1 MTAKRSSRADGGRHG
16 IARCTAVIAAA
27 FAVAIAAAP
36 SHAEDYPSRPVRIV
50 FGFGPGSSGDV
61 MSRVLAQRMSQDL
74 GQPFVVEG
82 KPGANG
88 QIGANQVARAP
99 NDGYTLFLA
108 SVSNATNVAI
118 TPASATDLARE
129 LTPIALV
136 ATVPSILVV
145 NPSLGVASVPELIA
159 LAKAKPDQLFFG
171 SVGVGSPPHLAGELF
186 KVMAGVKLVHVPYAG
201 GSGQAATDLIAGRIS
216 MVFSPASTIAPHVT
230 AGNVKALAAA
240 TAKRAGLFPDL
251 PTIAEAGLPGFDSG
265 IWGGLMA
272 PAGSPQAVIDR
283 LARAVNDA
291 LKAPEVASVLRN
303 AGIDPLGG
311 SPADFARL
319 IDDEVDKWGKVAKA
333 AGLSK

>member
-1 MTAKRSSRADGGRHG
+1 MTQR
-16 IARCTAVIAAA
+16 IAVIALALAA
-27 FAVAIAAAP
+27 CVAAIP
-36 SHAEDYPSRPVRIV
+36 SRSDDYPSRPVRIV

-74 GQPFVVEG
+74 GQPFIVEG

-88 QIGANQVARAP
+88 QLGATQVARAP

-118 TPASATDLARE
+118 TPASATDLAKE

-145 NPSLGVASVPELIA
+145 HPSLGVANVPELIA

-216 MVFSPASTIAPHVT
+216 MVFSPASTIAPHIA
-230 AGNVKALAAA
+230 AGSVKALAAA

-272 PAGSPQAVIDR
+272 PAGTPRPVIDR
-283 LARAVNDA
+283 LARAADDA
-291 LKAPEVASVLRN
+291 LKTPEVQSVLRN

-311 SPADFARL
+311 TPGDFAEL
-319 IDDEVDKWGKVAKA
+319 IQAEIEKWTKVAKA
-333 AGLSK
+333 AGLSN

>member
-1 MTAKRSSRADGGRHG
+1 MTRR
-16 IARCTAVIAAA
+16 IAVIALALAA
-27 FAVAIAAAP
+27 CVAAIP
-36 SHAEDYPSRPVRIV
+36 SRSDDYPSRPVRIV

-74 GQPFVVEG
+74 GQPFIVEG

-88 QIGANQVARAP
+88 QLGAAQVARAP

-118 TPASATDLARE
+118 TPASATDLAKE
-129 LTPIALV
+129 LTPIVLV

-145 NPSLGVASVPELIA
+145 HPSLGVANVQELIA

-216 MVFSPASTIAPHVT
+216 MVFSPASTIAPHIA
-230 AGNVKALAAA
+230 AGSVKALAAA

-272 PAGSPQAVIDR
+272 PAGTPRPVIDR
-283 LARAVNDA
+283 LARAADDA
-291 LKAPEVASVLRN
+291 LKTPEVQAVLRN

-311 SPADFARL
+311 TPGDFAEL
-319 IDDEVDKWGKVAKA
+319 IQAEIEKWTKVAKA
-333 AGLSK
+333 AGLSN

>member
-1 MTAKRSSRADGGRHG
+1 
-16 IARCTAVIAAA
+16 
-27 FAVAIAAAP
+27 
-36 SHAEDYPSRPVRIV
+36 V

-61 MSRVLAQRMSQDL
+61 MTRVLAQRMSQDL
-74 GQPFVVEG
+74 GQPFIVEG

-88 QIGANQVARAP
+88 QLGAAQVARAP

-118 TPASATDLARE
+118 TPASATDLAKE

-145 NPSLGVASVPELIA
+145 HKSLGVANVPELIA

-216 MVFSPASTIAPHVT
+216 MVFSPASTIAPHIA
-230 AGNVKALAAA
+230 AGSVKALAAA

-272 PAGSPQAVIDR
+272 PAGTPRAVIDR
-283 LARAVNDA
+283 LARAADDA
-291 LKAPEVASVLRN
+291 LKTPEVQSVLRN

-311 SPADFARL
+311 TPEDFAQL
-319 IDDEVDKWGKVAKA
+319 TQNEIEKWAKVVKA
-333 AGLSK
+333 AGLNK

>member
-1 MTAKRSSRADGGRHG
+1 MTRR
-16 IARCTAVIAAA
+16 IAVIALALAA
-27 FAVAIAAAP
+27 CVAAIP
-36 SHAEDYPSRPVRIV
+36 SRSDDYPSRPVRIV

-74 GQPFVVEG
+74 GQPFIVEG

-88 QIGANQVARAP
+88 QLGAAQVARAP

-118 TPASATDLARE
+118 TPASATDLAKE
-129 LTPIALV
+129 LTPIVLV

-145 NPSLGVASVPELIA
+145 HPSLGVANVQELIA

-216 MVFSPASTIAPHVT
+216 MVFSPASTIAPHIA
-230 AGNVKALAAA
+230 AGSVKALAAA
-240 TAKRAGLFPDL
+240 TAKRAGDDCGG
-251 PTIAEAGLPGFDSG
+251 GLPGFDSG

-272 PAGSPQAVIDR
+272 PAGTPRPVIDR
-283 LARAVNDA
+283 LARAADDA
-291 LKAPEVASVLRN
+291 LKTPEVQSVLRN

-311 SPADFARL
+311 TPGDFAEL
-319 IDDEVDKWGKVAKA
+319 IQAEIEKWTKVAKA
-333 AGLSK
+333 AGLSN

>member
-1 MTAKRSSRADGGRHG
+1 MTRR
-16 IARCTAVIAAA
+16 IAVIALALAA
-27 FAVAIAAAP
+27 CVVAIP
-36 SHAEDYPSRPVRIV
+36 SRSDDYPSRPVRIV

-74 GQPFVVEG
+74 GQPFIVEG

-88 QIGANQVARAP
+88 QLGAAQVARAP

-118 TPASATDLARE
+118 TPASATDLAKE
-129 LTPIALV
+129 LTPIVLV

-145 NPSLGVASVPELIA
+145 HPSLGVANVPELIA

-216 MVFSPASTIAPHVT
+216 MVFSPASTIAPHIA
-230 AGNVKALAAA
+230 AGSVKALAAA
-240 TAKRAGLFPDL
+240 TAKRAGLFPNL

-272 PAGSPQAVIDR
+272 PAGTPRPVIDR
-283 LARAVNDA
+283 LARAADDA
-291 LKAPEVASVLRN
+291 LKTPEVQSVLRN

-311 SPADFARL
+311 TPGDFADL
-319 IDDEVDKWGKVAKA
+319 IQAEIEKWTKVAKA

>member
-1 MTAKRSSRADGGRHG
+1 MTQR
-16 IARCTAVIAAA
+16 IAVIALALAA
-27 FAVAIAAAP
+27 CVAAIP
-36 SHAEDYPSRPVRIV
+36 SRSDDYPSRPVRIV

-74 GQPFVVEG
+74 GQPFIVEG

-88 QIGANQVARAP
+88 QLGATQVARAP

-118 TPASATDLARE
+118 TPASATDLAKE
-129 LTPIALV
+129 LTPIVLV

-145 NPSLGVASVPELIA
+145 HPSLGVANVQELIA

-216 MVFSPASTIAPHVT
+216 MVFSPASTIAPHIA
-230 AGNVKALAAA
+230 AGSVKALAAA

-272 PAGSPQAVIDR
+272 PAGTPRPVIDR
-283 LARAVNDA
+283 LARAADDA
-291 LKAPEVASVLRN
+291 LKTPEVQAVLRN

-311 SPADFARL
+311 TPGDFAEL
-319 IDDEVDKWGKVAKA
+319 IQAEIEKWTKVAKA
-333 AGLSK
+333 AGLSN

>member
-1 MTAKRSSRADGGRHG
+1 MTRRL
-16 IARCTAVIAAA
+16 AVIALASAFTLAA
-27 FAVAIAAAP
+27 CFATSP
-36 SHAEDYPSRPVRIV
+36 SHSQDYPSRPIRIV
-50 FGFGPGSSGDV
+50 FGFGPGSSGDI
-61 MSRVLAQRMSQDL
+61 MTRVLAQRMSQDL
-74 GQPFVVEG
+74 GQPVIVEG

-88 QIGANQVARAP
+88 QLGAAQVARAP
-99 NDGYTLFLA
+99 SDGYTLFLA

-118 TPASATDLARE
+118 TPAFATDLAKE
-129 LTPIALV
+129 LVPVALV

-145 NPSLGVASVPELIA
+145 HPSLGVANVQELIT

-186 KVMAGVKLVHVPYAG
+186 KVMAGVKLTHVPYAG

-216 MVFSPASTIAPHVT
+216 MVFSPASTIAPHIVS
-230 AGNVKALAAA
+230 GGVKALAAA

-272 PAGSPQAVIDR
+272 PAGTPRAVIDR
-283 LARAVNDA
+283 LARAADDA
-291 LKAPEVASVLRN
+291 LKTPEVQSVLRN

-311 SPADFARL
+311 TPEDFAEL
-319 IDDEVDKWGKVAKA
+319 IRGEIEKWAKVAKV

>member
-1 MTAKRSSRADGGRHG
+1 MTRR
-16 IARCTAVIAAA
+16 IAVIALALAA
-27 FAVAIAAAP
+27 CVAAIP
-36 SHAEDYPSRPVRIV
+36 SRSDDYPSRPVRIV

-61 MSRVLAQRMSQDL
+61 MSRVLARRMSQDL
-74 GQPFVVEG
+74 GQPFIVEG

-88 QIGANQVARAP
+88 QLGAAQVARAP

-118 TPASATDLARE
+118 TPASATDLAKE
-129 LTPIALV
+129 LTPIVLV

-145 NPSLGVASVPELIA
+145 HPSLGVANVQELIA

-216 MVFSPASTIAPHVT
+216 MVFSPASTIAPHIA
-230 AGNVKALAAA
+230 AGSVKALAAA
-240 TAKRAGLFPDL
+240 TAKRAGLFPGL

-272 PAGSPQAVIDR
+272 PAGTPRPVIDR
-283 LARAVNDA
+283 LARAADDA
-291 LKAPEVASVLRN
+291 LKTPEVQSVLRN

-311 SPADFARL
+311 TPGDFAEL
-319 IDDEVDKWGKVAKA
+319 IQAEIEKWTKVAKA
-333 AGLSK
+333 AGLSN

>member
-1 MTAKRSSRADGGRHG
+1 MTRRA
-16 IARCTAVIAAA
+16 
-27 FAVAIAAAP
+27 AIAALALVACVAAP
-36 SHAEDYPSRPVRIV
+36 SSFAQDYPTRPIRLVY
-50 FGFGPGSSGDV
+50 GFGPGSSGDI
-61 MSRVLAQRMSQDL
+61 MTRVLGQRMSQIL
-74 GQPFVVEG
+74 GQPIVIEG
-82 KPGANG
+82 KPGAGG
-88 QIGANQVARAP
+88 QLGAKFVAGSP
-99 NDGYTLFLA
+99 KDGYTIFLS

-118 TPASATDLARE
+118 SPGQSTDLVKE
-129 LTPIALV
+129 LMPIAVV

-145 NPSLGVASVPELIA
+145 HPSLGVSNVRELIA

-216 MVFSPASTIAPHVT
+216 MVFSPASTIAPHIT
-230 AGNVKALAAA
+230 AGSVKALAAA

-272 PAGSPQAVIDR
+272 PAGTPRPVIDR
-283 LARAVNDA
+283 LARAADAA
-291 LKAPEVASVLRN
+291 LKTAEVQSVLRN

-311 SPADFARL
+311 TPEDFAQL
-319 IDDEVDKWGKVAKA
+319 IQGEIEKWAKVAKA

>member
-1 MTAKRSSRADGGRHG
+1 MTRR
-16 IARCTAVIAAA
+16 IAVIALALAA
-27 FAVAIAAAP
+27 CVAAIP
-36 SHAEDYPSRPVRIV
+36 SRSDDYPSRPVRIV

-74 GQPFVVEG
+74 GQPFIVEG

-88 QIGANQVARAP
+88 QLGAAQVARAP

-118 TPASATDLARE
+118 TPASATDLAKE
-129 LTPIALV
+129 LTPIVLV

-145 NPSLGVASVPELIA
+145 HPSLGVANVQELIA

-216 MVFSPASTIAPHVT
+216 MVFSPASTIAPHIA
-230 AGNVKALAAA
+230 AGSVKALAAA
-240 TAKRAGLFPDL
+240 TAKRAGLFPGL

-272 PAGSPQAVIDR
+272 PAGTPRPVIDR
-283 LARAVNDA
+283 LARAADDA
-291 LKAPEVASVLRN
+291 LKTPEVQSVLRN

-311 SPADFARL
+311 TPGDFAEL
-319 IDDEVDKWGKVAKA
+319 IQAEIEKWTKVAKA
-333 AGLSK
+333 AGLSN

>member
-1 MTAKRSSRADGGRHG
+1 MTRR
-16 IARCTAVIAAA
+16 IAVIALALAA
-27 FAVAIAAAP
+27 CVAAIP
-36 SHAEDYPSRPVRIV
+36 SRSDDYPSRPVRIV

-74 GQPFVVEG
+74 GQPFIVEG

-88 QIGANQVARAP
+88 QLGAAQVARAP

-118 TPASATDLARE
+118 TPASATDLAKE

-145 NPSLGVASVPELIA
+145 HPSLGVANVQELIA

-216 MVFSPASTIAPHVT
+216 MVFSPASTIAPHIA
-230 AGNVKALAAA
+230 AGSVKALAAA

-272 PAGSPQAVIDR
+272 PAGTPRPVIDR
-283 LARAVNDA
+283 LARAADDA
-291 LKAPEVASVLRN
+291 LKTPEVQSVLRN

-311 SPADFARL
+311 TPGDFAEL
-319 IDDEVDKWGKVAKA
+319 IQAEIEKWTKVAKA
-333 AGLSK
+333 AGLSN

>member
-1 MTAKRSSRADGGRHG
+1 MIRRLAVTTLALAACFAASPSRSDD
-16 IARCTAVIAAA
+16 
-27 FAVAIAAAP
+27 F
-36 SHAEDYPSRPVRIV
+36 PSRPVRIV

-74 GQPFVVEG
+74 GQPVIVEG

-88 QIGANQVARAP
+88 QLGAAQVARAP

-118 TPASATDLARE
+118 TPASATDLAKE

-145 NPSLGVASVPELIA
+145 HPSLGVANVPELIA

-216 MVFSPASTIAPHVT
+216 MVFSPASTIAPHI
-230 AGNVKALAAA
+230 ASGGVKALAAA

-272 PAGSPQAVIDR
+272 PAGTPRPVIDR
-283 LARAVNDA
+283 LARAADDA
-291 LKAPEVASVLRN
+291 LRTPEVQSVLRN

-311 SPADFARL
+311 TPEDFAEL
-319 IDDEVDKWGKVAKA
+319 IRVEVEKWAKVAQA

>member
-1 MTAKRSSRADGGRHG
+1 MTRR
-16 IARCTAVIAAA
+16 IAVIALALAA
-27 FAVAIAAAP
+27 CVAAIP
-36 SHAEDYPSRPVRIV
+36 SRSDDYPSRPVRIV

-74 GQPFVVEG
+74 GQPFIVEG

-88 QIGANQVARAP
+88 QLGAAQVARAP

-118 TPASATDLARE
+118 TPASATDLAKE
-129 LTPIALV
+129 LTPIVLV

-145 NPSLGVASVPELIA
+145 HPSLGVANVQELIA

-186 KVMAGVKLVHVPYAG
+186 KVMAGVKLMHVPYAG

-216 MVFSPASTIAPHVT
+216 MVFSPASTIAPHIA
-230 AGNVKALAAA
+230 AGSVKALAAA
-240 TAKRAGLFPDL
+240 TAKRAGLFPGL

-272 PAGSPQAVIDR
+272 PAGTPRPVIDR
-283 LARAVNDA
+283 LARAADDA
-291 LKAPEVASVLRN
+291 LKTPEVQSVLRN

-311 SPADFARL
+311 TPGDFAEL
-319 IDDEVDKWGKVAKA
+319 IQAEIEKWTKVAKA
-333 AGLSK
+333 AGLSN

>member
-1 MTAKRSSRADGGRHG
+1 LAACVAAIPSRSD
-16 IARCTAVIAAA
+16 
-27 FAVAIAAAP
+27 
-36 SHAEDYPSRPVRIV
+36 DYPTRPVRIV

-74 GQPFVVEG
+74 GQPFIVEG
-82 KPGANG
+82 KLGANG
-88 QIGANQVARAP
+88 QLGAAQVARAP

-118 TPASATDLARE
+118 APASATDLAKE
-129 LTPIALV
+129 LMPIALV

-145 NPSLGVASVPELIA
+145 HPSLGVANVQELIA
-159 LAKAKPDQLFFG
+159 LAKAKPDQLLFG

-216 MVFSPASTIAPHVT
+216 MVFSPASTIAPHIA
-230 AGNVKALAAA
+230 AGSVKALAAA
-240 TAKRAGLFPDL
+240 TAKRAGLFPNL

-272 PAGSPQAVIDR
+272 PSGTPRAVIDR
-283 LARAVNDA
+283 LAHAADDA
-291 LKAPEVASVLRN
+291 LKTPEVRSVLRN

-311 SPADFARL
+311 TPEDFAEL
-319 IDDEVDKWGKVAKA
+319 IRGEIEKWAKVAQA

>member
-1 MTAKRSSRADGGRHG
+1 MPRASRAIGL
-16 IARCTAVIAAA
+16 ALFAAVT
-27 FAVAIAAAP
+27 
-36 SHAEDYPSRPVRIV
+36 
-50 FGFGPGSSGDV
+50 
-61 MSRVLAQRMSQDL
+61 LATM
-74 GQPFVVEG
+74 
-82 KPGANG
+82 
-88 QIGANQVARAP
+88 
-99 NDGYTLFLA
+99 
-108 SVSNATNVAI
+108 
-118 TPASATDLARE
+118 PASAQTYPNGPVRLIVPTPAGGVTDTMARIVAQRLGE
-129 LTPIALV
+129 QLNQTVIVDNRPGGNGGVGAQAVERSPADGLTLMVTSDATITANPFLSDKLSYNASAFTPIIVLCRGTPV
-136 ATVPSILVV
+136 LVV
-145 NPSLGVASVPELIA
+145 NSSVPANSTQELIA

-216 MVFSPASTIAPHVT
+216 MVFSPASTIAPHIT
-230 AGNVKALAAA
+230 AGSVKALAAA

-272 PAGSPQAVIDR
+272 PAGTPRAVIDR

-291 LKAPEVASVLRN
+291 LKTPEVQSVLRN

-311 SPADFARL
+311 TPEDFAEL
-319 IDDEVDKWGKVAKA
+319 IQREMEKWAKVAKI

>member
-1 MTAKRSSRADGGRHG
+1 MTRR
-16 IARCTAVIAAA
+16 IAVIALALAA
-27 FAVAIAAAP
+27 CVAAIP
-36 SHAEDYPSRPVRIV
+36 SRSDDYPSRPVRIV

-74 GQPFVVEG
+74 GQPFIVEG

-88 QIGANQVARAP
+88 QLGAAQVARAP

-118 TPASATDLARE
+118 TPASATDLAKE

-145 NPSLGVASVPELIA
+145 HPSLGVANVQELIA

-216 MVFSPASTIAPHVT
+216 MVFSPASTIAPHIA
-230 AGNVKALAAA
+230 AGSVKALAAA
-240 TAKRAGLFPDL
+240 TAKRAGLFPGL

-272 PAGSPQAVIDR
+272 PAGTPRPVIDR
-283 LARAVNDA
+283 LARAADDA
-291 LKAPEVASVLRN
+291 LKTPEVQSVLRN

-311 SPADFARL
+311 TPGDFAEL
-319 IDDEVDKWGKVAKA
+319 IQAEIEKWAKVAKA
-333 AGLSK
+333 AGLSN

>member
-1 MTAKRSSRADGGRHG
+1 MTRRA
-16 IARCTAVIAAA
+16 
-27 FAVAIAAAP
+27 AIAALALVACVAAP
-36 SHAEDYPSRPVRIV
+36 SSFAQDYPTRPIRLVY
-50 FGFGPGSSGDV
+50 GFGPGSSGDI
-61 MSRVLAQRMSQDL
+61 MTRVLGQRMSQIL
-74 GQPFVVEG
+74 GQPIVIEG
-82 KPGANG
+82 KPGAGG
-88 QIGANQVARAP
+88 QLGAKFVAGSP
-99 NDGYTLFLA
+99 KDGYTIFLS

-118 TPASATDLARE
+118 SPGQSTDLVKE
-129 LTPIALV
+129 LMPIAVV

-145 NPSLGVASVPELIA
+145 HPSLGVSNVRELIA

-216 MVFSPASTIAPHVT
+216 MVFSPASTIAPHIT
-230 AGNVKALAAA
+230 SGSVKALAAA

-272 PAGSPQAVIDR
+272 PAGTPRAVIDR
-283 LARAVNDA
+283 LARAADA
-291 LKAPEVASVLRN
+291 ARKTAEVQSVLRN

-311 SPADFARL
+311 TPEDFAQL
-319 IDDEVDKWGKVAKA
+319 IQGEIEKWAEVAKA